1 VTLILFGMG
10 SNRKMSP
17 VVLEELLERLSVP
30 SVPKERPAPA
40 APLSFR
46 EIGYGYRT
54 GRSVGYS
61 VLLHQLVV
69 VMILFSSHF
78 AFVRSVEVVPPR
90 LETAVPVDKV
100 LYLPT
105 LGGGSEGAGKT
116 GGGAGSEPELS
127 QGVRA
132 RSRRGFA
139 YPGPQPLVSDPPR
152 ATLGILTI
160 LQPALKNP
168 PLLRQFIPLPNVA
181 QPPEVAVAEPPKP
194 VIKVLAGELAVRRSA
209 NTPIQAPK
217 IILPVAAASQVP
229 ALDASEPIVPR
240 LLPAKPPVPGPAE
253 ISQVPVD
260 RRGQTGLLVLNA
272 LPPPPDVPTKIPRVE
287 ERSLFAVAPGEVTV
301 IADPSAGS
309 KSGGL
314 PSMAAGSGTPA
325 DVASGDALAEAAAG
339 GTTKSSTGS
348 GIGHGGRY
356 GSGKGSGLNP
366 AGESIRSGR
375 GTTTGGGTGSG
386 TGTAL
391 GSGKGAGS
399 APGGGGFPGITI
411 SGGRYGNGDAPS
423 LHANLTPH
431 RQTSYGMT
439 ITSTASSGGGL
450 ADFGVFQ
457 NEKVY
462 TVYLDMRDNDED
474 RTPSWTLQYAVLQP
488 PQTGDASDRIRG
500 TPTPPYATL
509 KEVPQFSAA
518 LASKCAH
525 QLVVASAILN
535 LTGQLEQV
543 TVKQSPDSQVNV
555 PLIEAL
561 RNWTFQ
567 PAQVDGKPVALKILL
582 GIRLPGR

>member
-1 VTLILFGMG
+1 
-10 SNRKMSP
+10 MSP

-30 SVPKERPAPA
+30 KERPAPPP
-40 APLSFR
+40 PLSFR

-54 GRSVGYS
+54 GRSFGYS
-61 VLLHQLVV
+61 VLLHELVV
-69 VMILFSSHF
+69 VMVLFSSHF
-78 AFVRSVEVVPPR
+78 AFVRSVEVVRPR
-90 LETAVPVDKV
+90 LETAVPVGKV

-139 YPGPQPLVSDPPR
+139 YPGPQPMVSDPPR
-152 ATLGILTI
+152 ATLGIQTI

-168 PLLRQFIPLPNVA
+168 PLLRQFIALPNVA
-181 QPPEVAVAEPPKP
+181 QPTEVAVAEPPKP
-194 VIKVLAGELAVRRSA
+194 VIKILAGEMALRRPVYM
-209 NTPIQAPK
+209 PIPAPK
-217 IILPVAAASQVP
+217 ITLPISAASQVP

-253 ISQVPVD
+253 ISEVPMD

-272 LPPPPDVPTKIPRVE
+272 VPPPPDVPTRIPRIE
-287 ERSLFAVAPGEVTV
+287 ERSLFAVAPEEATV
-301 IADPSAGS
+301 IADPGAGS
-309 KSGGL
+309 KSGGH

-325 DVASGDALAEAAAG
+325 DVASGDALAGAVAG
-339 GTTKSSTGS
+339 GRSESLNGS
-348 GIGHGGRY
+348 GNGNGGRY
-356 GSGKGSGLNP
+356 GSGKGSGLNST
-366 AGESIRSGR
+366 GEGAATGR
-375 GTTTGGGTGSG
+375 GTTAAAGTGSG
-386 TGTAL
+386 TGTTL

-411 SGGRYGNGDAPS
+411 SGGRYGNGDAPG
-423 LHANLTPH
+423 LHASLTPH

-450 ADFGVFQ
+450 PDLGVFQ

-525 QLVVASAILN
+525 QLIVASAILN

-543 TVKQSPDSQVNV
+543 TVKQTPDSEVNV

>member
-1 VTLILFGMG
+1 
-10 SNRKMSP
+10 MSP
-17 VVLEELLERLSVP
+17 AVLEELLERLSVP
-30 SVPKERPAPA
+30 KERPAPA
-40 APLSFR
+40 PPLSFR

-54 GRSVGYS
+54 GRSFGYS
-61 VLLHQLVV
+61 VLLHQLVLVMV
-69 VMILFSSHF
+69 VFSSHF
-78 AFVRSVEVVPPR
+78 AFVRSVEVVRPR
-90 LETAVPVDKV
+90 LETAVPVGKV

-132 RSRRGFA
+132 RGRRGFA
-139 YPGPQPLVSDPPR
+139 YPGPQPVVSDPPR
-152 ATLGILTI
+152 ATLGIQTI
-160 LQPALKNP
+160 LQPALINP

-181 QPPEVAVAEPPKP
+181 QPAEVAVAEPPKP
-194 VIKVLAGELAVRRSA
+194 VIKILAGEMALRRP
-209 NTPIQAPK
+209 TEKPIQAPK
-217 IILPVAAASQVP
+217 ITLPISATSQVP

-240 LLPAKPPVPGPAE
+240 LLPAKPPVPDPAE
-253 ISQVPVD
+253 ISEVPVD

-272 LPPPPDVPTKIPRVE
+272 IPPPPDVPKNIPRVE
-287 ERSLFAVAPGEVTV
+287 ARSLFAVTPGEATV
-301 IADPSAGS
+301 IADPGAGS
-309 KSGGL
+309 KGGAQ
-314 PSMAAGSGTPA
+314 PSMAAGVGSAT
-325 DVASGDALAEAAAG
+325 DVASGDALAEAATG
-339 GTTKSSTGS
+339 GIGKNSKGS
-348 GIGHGGRY
+348 GTGNGGRY
-356 GSGKGSGLNP
+356 GNAKGSGLNST
-366 AGESIRSGR
+366 GEGAANGR
-375 GTTTGGGTGSG
+375 GTTAAAGTGSG
-386 TGTAL
+386 TGTTL
-391 GSGKGAGS
+391 GSGKGGGS

-411 SGGRYGNGDAPS
+411 SGGRYGNGDAPG
-423 LHANLTPH
+423 LHAGLTPH
-431 RQTSYGMT
+431 RQISYGMT

-450 ADFGVFQ
+450 PDFGVFH

-488 PQTGDASDRIRG
+488 QTGDASDRIRG
-500 TPTPPYATL
+500 TPTPPYTTL

-525 QLVVASAILN
+525 QLIVASAILN

-543 TVKQSPDSQVNV
+543 TVKQTPDSQVNV

-567 PAQVDGKPVALKILL
+567 PAQVDEKPVALKILL